1 MSLPGAFKAQKK
13 DGTVYYRA
21 SVTYKNKHISLGS
34 FAAENDAS
42 SAYCEAQKIVSD
54 TGSIYNID
62 SYHEHCR
69 LLSFDKYISL
79 LNFRD
84 NNFYIKNTYLH
95 G

>member
-62 SYHEHCR
+62 SYYP
-69 LLSFDKYISL
+69 LT
-79 LNFRD
+79 
-84 NNFYIKNTYLH
+84 NTYRFSISVTIIFT
-95 G
+95 